1 MSDAKIVQSGALSAL
16 DGFRH
21 GFGTRQGGVSGGI
34 YATLN
39 CGVGSK
45 DHPGDVSRNR
55 ARLAASVGADPG
67 KLITPYQVHSPTA
80 VIAEEPWDRVTTPKA
95 DAVVT
100 RTTGLA
106 IAVSTADC
114 VPVLFCDPQARV
126 TGAAHAGWRG
136 ALGGVLEATL
146 HAMEEIGAARSN
158 IVAAIGPAISQK
170 AYEVG
175 EDFEEN
181 FLRDDD
187 GNARYFT
194 RPSPG
199 SKPHFDLTGYVEGR
213 LAGAG
218 AGHVQNLQLCTYH
231 DSDRFFSY
239 RRTCHKGEPDYGR
252 QISAIV
258 IAG

>member
-1 MSDAKIVQSGALSAL
+1 MIVRCEALTAI
-16 DGFRH
+16 DGIRH

-45 DHPGDVSRNR
+45 DDPALVAENR
-55 ARLAASVGADPG
+55 TRLATSLGTDPG

-80 VIAEEPWDRVTTPKA
+80 VVAEEPWDRDTAPKA

-100 RTTGLA
+100 RTPGLA

-114 VPVLFCDPQARV
+114 VPVLFCDPRARV

-146 HAMEEIGAARSN
+146 DAMEQVGAARASV
-158 IVAAIGPAISQK
+158 VAAIGPAISQK

-181 FLRDDD
+181 FLSADA

-194 RPSPG
+194 RPSAG
-199 SKPHFDLTGYVEGR
+199 SKPHFDLTGYVEDR
-213 LAGAG
+213 LKSAG